1 MSEWYGRLRRKDT
14 CGNRRERDEKI
25 GIVEGKGI
33 KGGGTQ
39 RRVGRNWASDDVG
52 EDVDRFHRVGDRE
65 C

>member
-1 MSEWYGRLRRKDT
+1 MVRYVATKGYVWKPERK
-14 CGNRRERDEKI
+14 RRENRHR
-25 GIVEGKGI
+25 GREGGI

-52 EDVDRFHRVGDRE
+52 EDVDRFHRIGDRE